1 MISSSFQ
8 ILLQHMQATEDHTKD
23 TVMFMDAEL
32 VHALVS
38 QLLIKFG
45 FSNSSVQCTHLTGQS
60 FLKK

>member
-1 MISSSFQ
+1 
-8 ILLQHMQATEDHTKD
+8 MQATEDHTKD